1 MTDTSVA
8 NSVGE
13 AATVRPPLEV
23 RHMRHPMRWVS
34 MGIIL
39 VLLAML
45 VRTLLT
51 NERFQWSVVRQYFT
65 SEAILSGLGMTLY
78 LTGVSMVIGVVVGV
92 ALALMRLSRDPITRG
107 VAGAYV
113 WFFRGTPIL
122 VQILF
127 FYNISALYPQISI
140 GIPFG
145 PSFISGNVN
154 SILTPFLA
162 AIIALGLNEAA
173 FMSEIIKAGILSVP
187 AGQTEAG
194 KSLGMSPARI
204 FARVILPQAMRFIVP
219 PSANQVIAMLKN
231 TSIVSVIALQE
242 LLYSAQIVYTRDF
255 NPIPLL
261 IVASLWYLIV
271 TTVMT
276 WIQTRIEAHYS
287 RTGRNSGR
295 FAVPRLLRPS
305 FVRGEQG

>member
-1 MTDTSVA
+1 MTNSTLSKVGTSEGDRRV
-8 NSVGE
+8 
-13 AATVRPPLEV
+13 LEV

-34 MGIIL
+34 MGVIL
-39 VLLAML
+39 LLLAML
-45 VRTLLT
+45 AKTLIT
-51 NERFQWSVVRQYFT
+51 NERFQWDVVWQYFT
-65 SEAILSGLGMTLY
+65 SESILSGLGMTLY
-78 LTGVSMVIGVVVGV
+78 LTAVSMILGVIVGV
-92 ALALMRLSRDPITRG
+92 ILALMRLARDPITRG

-127 FYNISALYPQISI
+127 FYNISALYPEMSI

-145 PSFISGNVN
+145 PQFISGNVN
-154 SILTPFLA
+154 NILTPLLA

-187 AGQTEAG
+187 SGQTEAG
-194 KSLGMSPARI
+194 KSLGMSPP
-204 FARVILPQAMRFIVP
+204 RVFLKIVLPQAMRFIVP
-219 PSANQVIAMLKN
+219 PSANQIIAMLKN

-261 IVASLWYLIV
+261 LVASIWYLIV
-271 TTVMT
+271 TTVLTLM
-276 WIQTRIEAHYS
+276 QSQIEDYYAQK
-287 RTGRNSGR
+287 GRRVGI
-295 FAVPRLLRPS
+295 FAVPRMLRGT
-305 FVRGEQG
+305 FERRG